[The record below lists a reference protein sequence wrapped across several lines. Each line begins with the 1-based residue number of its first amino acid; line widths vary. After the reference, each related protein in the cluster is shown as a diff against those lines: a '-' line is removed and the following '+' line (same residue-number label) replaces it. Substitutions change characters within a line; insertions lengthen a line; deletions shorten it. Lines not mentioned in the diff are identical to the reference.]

1 MEEVRNKV
9 MGSSSA
15 TPGVLTLIRSL
26 LSGQRL
32 AVVATHTGGQP
43 YANLV
48 AFAASEDLKNLFFA
62 TARSTRKFENLSA
75 DCRVALLIDSRQ
87 NREGDFHEAVAVTAM
102 GSAGEAVGAEKA
114 QAIERYLAKHPY
126 LEDFVCAPTC
136 ALFKVNVDKYVLV
149 RNFQNV
155 MEWKIKQESA

>member
-1 MEEVRNKV
+1 
-9 MGSSSA
+9 MGASSA
-15 TPGVLTLIRSL
+15 APGVPALVRSL

-48 AFAASEDLKNLFFA
+48 AFAASEDLKSLFFA
-62 TARSTRKFENLSA
+62 TARTTRKFENISA

-87 NREGDFHEAVAVTAM
+87 NREGDFHEAAAVTVM
-102 GSAGEAVGAEKA
+102 GSAGEAIGAEKA
-114 QAIERYLAKHPY
+114 QALGGYLAKHPY
-126 LEDFVCAPTC
+126 LEDFVRAPSC
-136 ALFKVNVDKYVLV
+136 ALFKVIVDKYVLV

-155 MEWKIKQESA
+155 MEWKVG